1 MRRVLALLASVTALG
16 FAQDPRY
23 ESAYYASLT
32 LENGIHL
39 MCRTLSETGTG
50 IEEMRFGHISADG
63 NVVHRLLVQPDGVV
77 YFAYDLHV
85 DALPDGRAK
94 LMVTAN
100 GRYPFFAKAPDPQI
114 VEGADRVSLDVMRNP
129 SSGRKITDSYRASKN
144 WNDFAGISTVEVW
157 PLKSSMMETL
167 MKRDVA
173 DPNAE
178 LRFMSLRILKGGR
191 PLDEVRDHERRCG
204 IIGQVISASLP
215 VKGRF
220 LVTFSPDP
228 KYEFRKI
235 GVVKG
240 SRLNFNWGADQYE
253 WQSSSQIAPAEG
265 EYYVW
270 VAFDPAYDPNQS
282 GDYVTCEAYDKAPR
296 LAAPSRQVK

>member
-1 MRRVLALLASVTALG
+1 MGRVIALFAFLIVLAFG
-16 FAQDPRY
+16 QDPHY
-23 ESAYYASLT
+23 ETGYSTLLT
-32 LENGIHL
+32 LENGVHL
-39 MCRTLSETGTG
+39 MCRTLSEMSTG

-85 DALPDGRAK
+85 DALPDARVK
-94 LMVTAN
+94 LTVTAN

-114 VEGADRVSLDVMRNP
+114 VEGTDIVSLDVMRNP
-129 SSGRKITDSYRASKN
+129 TTGRKITDSYQASRISMN
-144 WNDFAGISTVEVW
+144 FAGGIIPL
-157 PLKSSMMETL
+157 PLKGHYEMLTI
-167 MKRDVA
+167 RDVA
-173 DPNAE
+173 NPHAE
-178 LRFMSLRILKGGR
+178 LRFMNLRILKGGR
-191 PLDEVRDHERRCG
+191 PMDEVRDHERRCG
-204 IIGQVISASLP
+204 MIGQVISASLP

-220 LVTFSPDP
+220 LVALSPDP